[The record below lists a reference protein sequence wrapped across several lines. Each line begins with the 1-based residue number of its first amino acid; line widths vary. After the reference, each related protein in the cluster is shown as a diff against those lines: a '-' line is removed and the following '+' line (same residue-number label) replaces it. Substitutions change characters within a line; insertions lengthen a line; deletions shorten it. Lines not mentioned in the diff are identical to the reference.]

1 MTGVRPVDGLR
12 PSRPAERGRVEAFGH
27 RSEILS
33 GNPLGD
39 PAERDVLVY
48 LPPGYDSDRDRRYP
62 VLWSLA
68 AYTSSGPAQVAWR
81 NHGENL
87 PQRLDR
93 LITEGRMAPVLV
105 VMPDTFT
112 SLGGNQFVDTP
123 AMGNYAGYVA
133 DELLGEVDRRY
144 RTIAE
149 PSARGLFGKSSG
161 GFGALHLA
169 TRFPGRFGGV
179 VSHAGDC
186 GFDRVYQRD
195 FVTACDELARWDRD
209 LEQFVRGF
217 WRARR
222 PSGRAF
228 HTLMTLCLAAS
239 YSPRP
244 GRPLN
249 LALPFDL
256 RTARVD
262 EAIWR
267 EWLEFDPAGY
277 GEGEFDALA
286 RLSGL
291 WLDAGSRDQ
300 YFIHFGTRELA
311 DRLAAAGI
319 EHHHEEFDGTHS
331 GLDWRL
337 DESLPWLVERLES
350 GG

>member
-1 MTGVRPVDGLR
+1 MEGLR
-12 PSRPAERGRVEAFGH
+12 PPQPAERGRVEAFRF
-27 RSEILS
+27 RSSALLD
-33 GNPLGD
+33 NPLGD

-48 LPPGYDSDRDRRYP
+48 LPPGYDAGEGRRYP

-68 AYTSSGPAQVAWR
+68 AYTSSGQAQVAWR

-87 PQRLDR
+87 PRRLDR
-93 LITEGRMAPVLV
+93 LISERRMPPVLV
-105 VMPDTFT
+105 AMPDTYT
-112 SLGGNQFVDTP
+112 SLGGNQFVDSP
-123 AMGNYAGYVA
+123 AIGNYATYVA
-133 DELLGEVDRRY
+133 DELVREIDQRY
-144 RTIAE
+144 RTVAKPE
-149 PSARGLFGKSSG
+149 ARGLFGKSSG
-161 GFGALHLA
+161 GFGAFHLA
-169 TRFPGRFGGV
+169 TRFPDRFGGV

-195 FVTACDELARWDRD
+195 FVSACDELARWD
-209 LEQFVRGF
+209 LELEAFVRGF

-228 HTLMTLCLAAS
+228 HTMMTLCLSAS

-244 GRPLN
+244 GQSLN

-256 RTARVD
+256 RTARRD
-262 EAIWR
+262 ESIWR
-267 EWLEFDPAGY
+267 EWLAFDPARY
-277 GEGEFDALA
+277 GEQEFSALA
-286 RLSGL
+286 KLRGL

-319 EHHHEEFDGTHS
+319 DHHHAEFDGTHS

-337 DESLPWLVERLES
+337 DESLPWLVERLETD
-350 GG
+350 G